1 MSGEQ
6 AVVSENSNAT
16 AVRGRPFVP
25 GQTGNPNGRPKKG
38 NAIRDLLKSV
48 PVSQKRELV
57 KIAYQEA
64 LKGDVHWAEWIV
76 KHSGESGSSD
86 LRRVHG
92 VGTFVAD
99 TPRHASLIELRNIAD
114 EIRER
119 GMHHRADVLRLDA
132 THCDA
137 ALAADLELAPDTRVY
152 HVQLVHW
159 QNDQP
164 VQLEDRYVN
173 PALAPDFLGV
183 DFHLVTPTQYLIG
196 LFRPDEMEH
205 IVQAVMPD
213 SKTCRWLAIPPEEPC
228 LRLRRR
234 TWKHRVVVTL
244 ATFLYPSSRYDLG
257 ARYATDAFRKGVE
270 IRASDGN

>member
-1 MSGEQ
+1 MNGSTTKLGALPRTAARPLYQLIKDRILEQ
-6 AVVSENSNAT
+6 IRSAAWPPGKRLPSENSLVT
-16 AVRGRPFVP
+16 ELG
-25 GQTGNPNGRPKKG
+25 
-38 NAIRDLLKSV
+38 
-48 PVSQKRELV
+48 VSRMTVTRALREL
-57 KIAYQEA
+57 AQQ
-64 LKGDVHWAEWIV
+64 GH
-76 KHSGESGSSD
+76 